1 MKVPKLM
8 VKFSNMAII
17 LCSSFIVVFLYVIHY
32 FCDVVHGFKDTPCSG
47 SGQLF
52 CDAHHKNMNM

>member
-1 MKVPKLM
+1 M
-8 VKFSNMAII
+8 
-17 LCSSFIVVFLYVIHY
+17 IHY